1 METRAERPDEGLSRP
16 YAIGIDLGTT
26 NCAVAWAGLAEGVAA
41 GVADFP
47 VPQLQG
53 PGEVASR
60 PLLPSFVYLP
70 AESEFAP
77 GTTRLPWGAETGP
90 VVGEWARAQGAR
102 VPGRLVASAKSWL
115 CHPGVNR
122 TAAILPWGASP
133 DAIRKLS
140 PVEATAHLLAH
151 LVAAWNHAHP
161 EAPLADQ
168 EVVVTV
174 PASFDEVARTLTA
187 EAARRAGLP
196 QFTLLEEPQAAFY
209 DFLARHRADLAGAL
223 SGLRLILVVDVGGG
237 TTDFSLMQVESTSS
251 GPRLRRLAVGDH
263 LLLGGDNMDAA
274 LAHWVEDEWRRAGR
288 KLGALQWSLL
298 VQAARAAKEALLG
311 EAPPESYRVAVAGE
325 GSRLLGGTLSA
336 TIPRA
341 EAERLVLDGFLP
353 QCAAEDAPGRLART
367 ALQELGLPY
376 AKEPAITRHLAAFL
390 REHAAAGQVA
400 LAAGP
405 SPDVVGQ
412 ASSLPVEFGHGQASS
427 LPLPRPDALLL
438 NGGVFQSER
447 LVRRL
452 VDVVSSWWPDAPPIR
467 LLPHGSLSLAVARGA
482 AHYGRVRHGQAER
495 IRGGAAQAFYVGLGG
510 GKEATANRA
519 VCVLPRG
526 HEPGDP
532 VDLRERPF
540 QLTLGRPVQL
550 PWFSTTADRPDRSGD
565 VVEVDEAFHAL
576 PPIHTLFRGAGR
588 QPTAVSVHLRAVLTE
603 IGTLELW
610 CVANDRDE
618 RWRLEFDLR
627 GAAVRTAPSVAESL
641 PARLGEARI
650 LVQRAFGPQPAP
662 TPGAEGREAKQL
674 WGALERLAGPRES
687 WRLPLLRELW
697 GTLFAGAK
705 RRRRSPAHERVFYQL
720 AGYCLRPGFGYP
732 LDDWRCAQT
741 FGLLRE
747 GVAHPGETAI
757 WNEFWVMWRRL
768 AGGLEAPAQQELWN
782 FLKPHLARRLPL
794 PSADVPVGAKTPRA
808 EGWHEMV
815 RTAASL
821 EHLEA
826 ADKILLGE
834 GLAGRLRRPD
844 DRAGPWAWALG
855 RLGAR
860 VPLYGS
866 SHRTVPPEAAAAWVA
881 QLLELGLGNVEHAA
895 FAAAQLA
902 RCTGDRTR
910 DLDPDLR
917 AEVAAAL
924 REAAAPEHW
933 LRLVTEVVALETAE
947 EARALGDSLPVGLR
961 LR

>member
-1 METRAERPDEGLSRP
+1 METRAERADEGLSRP
-16 YAIGIDLGTT
+16 CAIGIDLGTT
-26 NCAVAWAGLAEGVAA
+26 NCAVAWADLAGGVAA

-60 PLLPSFVYLP
+60 PLLPSFLYLP
-70 AESEFAP
+70 ADHEFAP
-77 GTTRLPWGAETGP
+77 GTTQLPWGGEAGP
-90 VVGEWARAQGAR
+90 IVGEWARAQGAR

-115 CHPGVNR
+115 CHPGVDR
-122 TAAILPWGASP
+122 AAAILPWGAAP
-133 DAIRKLS
+133 DAMGKLS
-140 PVEATAHLLAH
+140 PVEATTHLLAH
-151 LVAAWNHAHP
+151 LVAAWDHAHP
-161 EAPLADQ
+161 ETPLARQ

-209 DFLARHRADLAGAL
+209 DFLARHRGNLAGAL
-223 SGLRLILVVDVGGG
+223 GGIRLILVIDVGGG
-237 TTDFSLMQVESTSS
+237 TTDFSLLQVEWTPNGS
-251 GPRLRRLAVGDH
+251 RLRRLAVGDH

-274 LAHWVEDEWRRAGR
+274 LAHWVEDQWRQAGH
-288 KLGALQWSLL
+288 KLGAAQWNLL

-311 EAPPESYRVAVAGE
+311 EAPPESYRLAVAGA
-325 GSRLLGGTLSA
+325 GSRLLGGTLTA
-336 TIPRA
+336 TISRA
-341 EAERLVLDGFLP
+341 EAERLILDGFLP
-353 QCAAEDAPGRLART
+353 HCAAEDAPGRLARM

-390 REHAAAGQVA
+390 REHAAAGQAA
-400 LAAGP
+400 LAAETSLA
-405 SPDVVGQ
+405 SPPLPPAVVEQ
-412 ASSLPVEFGHGQASS
+412 ASSLPPPA
-427 LPLPRPDALLL
+427 PLPRPDALLL

-452 VDVVSSWWPDAPPIR
+452 AEVVSSWWPDAPPIR

-482 AHYGRVRHGQAER
+482 AHYGRVRHGQADR

-550 PWFSTTADRPDRSGD
+550 PWFSTTADRPDRPGD
-565 VVEVDEAFHAL
+565 VVEVDDSFHAL

-588 QPTAVSVHLRAVLTE
+588 QPTAVAVHLRALLTE
-603 IGTLELW
+603 LGTLELW
-610 CVANDRDE
+610 CVANERDE

-627 GAAVRTAPSVAESL
+627 GASTRTAPSVAESL
-641 PARLGEARI
+641 PARLGDVRAV
-650 LVQRAFGPQPAP
+650 VQRAFGPEAAP

-674 WGALERLAGPRES
+674 WAALERLAGPRDS
-687 WRLPLLRELW
+687 WRLPWLRELW
-697 GTLFAGAK
+697 GALFAGAK

-720 AGYCLRPGFGYP
+720 AGYALRPGFGYP
-732 LDDWRCAQT
+732 LDDWRSAQT

-747 GVAHPGETAI
+747 GVVHAGEAAV

-768 AGGLEAPAQQELWN
+768 AGGLEEAAQQELWN
-782 FLKPHLARRLPL
+782 LLKPHLARRLPMASVAL
-794 PSADVPVGAKTPRA
+794 SAGAKIPRA

-821 EHLEA
+821 EHLEVT
-826 ADKILLGE
+826 DKILLGE

-844 DRAGPWAWALG
+844 GGAGPWAWALG
-855 RLGAR
+855 RVGAR

-866 SHRTVPPEAAAAWVA
+866 SHKTVPPEPAATWVA
-881 QLLELGLGNVEHAA
+881 LLLELGLAKVEHAA

-902 RCTGDRTR
+902 RCTGDRAR

-917 AEVAAAL
+917 TEVAAAL
-924 REAAAPEHW
+924 RQVAAPEHW